1 MGISIA
7 LFSVFGL
14 PISIRTHNPG
24 FIGMGLALGLAFGLT
39 IGQSIENKYKQ
50 KGKIWPL
57 TDS

>member
-50 KGKIWPL
+50 KGKI
-57 TDS
+57 